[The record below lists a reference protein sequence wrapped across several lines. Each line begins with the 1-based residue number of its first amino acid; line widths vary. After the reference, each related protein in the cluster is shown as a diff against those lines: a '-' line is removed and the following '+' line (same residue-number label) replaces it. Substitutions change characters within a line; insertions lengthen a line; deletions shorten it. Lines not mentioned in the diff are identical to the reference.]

1 MAITGVSFNTSTDV
15 KDFLTD
21 TGFFNTID
29 ADSSGI
35 YCRINESGNVTLT
48 IPWSTSSSGQ
58 LKFCPVS
65 SDSSIQTSLNVW
77 GPRFGYKTQNG
88 VLLMTDNTLSGN
100 SGYLMHCLIGR
111 TNNGEIAVAMGSGQ
125 SPTSIKAVAYNESG
139 QNIDTEFSIGGTRWV
154 DSPQFITAP
163 IPTHPLAG
171 TSYIK
176 GSITLNVG
184 PTVGVGVININ
195 GIDYITNGCFGI
207 SDEEFN

>member
-1 MAITGVSFNTSTDV
+1 MAITGVSFNSTDDI
-15 KDFLTD
+15 KDFLAD
-21 TGFFNTID
+21 TGFFREISSNGNGTYCKID
-29 ADSSGI
+29 AD
-35 YCRINESGNVTLT
+35 EPTLS
-48 IPWSTSSSGQ
+48 IPWSTSSSDQ
-58 LKFCPVS
+58 LLFRPNPNNWRVQVA
-65 SDSSIQTSLNVW
+65 INVW

-88 VLLMTDNTLSGN
+88 VLLMTDNTQSGT
-100 SGYLMHCLIGR
+100 SGFLMHCLIGQ
-111 TNNGEIAVAMGSGQ
+111 TNNGKVAVAMGSGQ
-125 SPTSIKAVAYNESG
+125 FPTSIKAVAYNEYG
-139 QNIDTEFSIGGTRWV
+139 QNIDAEFSIGGTRWN

-163 IPTHPLAG
+163 IPTHPLTG

>member
-1 MAITGVSFNTSTDV
+1 MAITGVSFNSPADV
-15 KDFLTD
+15 KTFLMD
-21 TGFFNTID
+21 TGFFREINTD
-29 ADSSGI
+29 GNGA
-35 YCRINESGNVTLT
+35 YCRIDEYNVALT
-48 IPWSTSSSGQ
+48 IPWSTSTSGT
-58 LKFCPVS
+58 LKFCP
-65 SDSSIQTSLNVW
+65 DPNNYQTQASLNVW

-88 VLLMTDNTLSGN
+88 VLLMTDNTLFEN

-111 TNNGEIAVAMGSGQ
+111 TNNGEVAVAMAGGKY
-125 SPTSIKAVAYNESG
+125 PTSIKSAAFNESG
-139 QNIDTEFSIGGTRWV
+139 QNINTGFSIGGTRWD

-163 IPTHPLAG
+163 IPTHPLTG

-195 GIDYITNGCFGI
+195 GIDYITNGSFGI